1 MKKLFLIITACVLI
15 SSCGVKESPNEQAK
29 REDLDNQKATIIN
42 EKGDTTFIDYKALPN
57 LLNSYYLML
66 AYARQH
72 GQHNI
77 TLNHTVQLLKAYQN
91 KFPNSAYKNSFGGFI
106 NRDHITNIP
115 EETQGKK
122 RGLVY
127 FLCFKEN
134 GSGDEDDEVFI
145 AFKGVNNYNYSDDY
159 FEQFNDEDDFFISR
173 LNFKYSTSAIADE
186 AKIQKFL
193 QEDFPYAAGDN
204 APKKYRD
211 FKDYVTAFSNKF
223 ICDKVD
229 ESGTEKCNLLPCGLF
244 EKADLNLLVN
254 QVGGINGVRFFYGLD
269 ESENENK
276 IRLVLIAANE
286 KKNIVTYKIT
296 LQDGSEKLVNA
307 EFLERSHP

>member
-1 MKKLFLIITACVLI
+1 MKKIVLFIATCVLI
-15 SSCGVKESPNEQAK
+15 SSCGDKKPFTEQSKKEEVKE
-29 REDLDNQKATIIN
+29 QKAQIVN
-42 EKGDTTFIDYKALPN
+42 EKGDTSLIDYSSLPN
-57 LLNSYYLML
+57 LINSYYLME
-66 AYARQH
+66 AAASQH

-77 TLNHTVQLLKAYQN
+77 TLKHTVQLLKAYQN
-91 KFPNSAYKNSFGGFI
+91 KFPNSAHKNSFGGFI
-106 NRDHITNIP
+106 NREHITNIP
-115 EETQGKK
+115 EEILGKK

-134 GSGDEDDEVFI
+134 GSGEEDDEVFI
-145 AFKGVNNYNYSDDY
+145 AFRGVNNYNYSDDY

-173 LNFKYSTSAIADE
+173 LNFKYSTFAIADE